1 MVTVKVSSKGQLV
14 LPKSIRERFGIEP
27 GDEVEIIEMG
37 NELILVPIKKGTK
50 LRGLVT
56 FDKSIKEI
64 LDEARKEEAE
74 LEAKK

>member
-50 LRGLVT
+50 LRGLVK
-56 FDKSIKEI
+56 FDKPVKDI

>member
-27 GDEVEIIEMG
+27 GDKVEIIEMD

-50 LRGLVT
+50 LRGLVK
-56 FDKSIKEI
+56 FNKSIKEI

>member
-14 LPKSIRERFGIEP
+14 LPKSIRKRFGIEP